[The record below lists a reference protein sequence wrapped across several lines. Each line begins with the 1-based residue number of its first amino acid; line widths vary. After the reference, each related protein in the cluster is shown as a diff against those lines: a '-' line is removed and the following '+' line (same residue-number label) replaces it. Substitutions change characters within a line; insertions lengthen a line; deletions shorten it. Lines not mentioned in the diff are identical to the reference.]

1 VNINKSM
8 LGEMKMKISELKK
21 SGHAPSLLASFLYF
35 DVSFMIWVL
44 LGALGVYITKDF
56 GLSPAEK
63 GMIVAIPILGGSFFR
78 LVLGV
83 LTDRIGPRK
92 TAIGGMLVT
101 MVPLIWGWLFGE
113 SLAELYMIGVLLGVA
128 GASFA
133 VALPMVSRWY
143 PPHLQGLAMGI
154 TGAGNSGTVLA
165 TLFGPRIAE
174 SIGWHN
180 VMGIALIPLSFVFVI
195 YTLIAKDAPSQP
207 PAKPLKEY
215 FNVFKIRD
223 TWYFCILYSVTFG
236 GFIGL
241 TSFLSIFFVDEYGLS
256 RVRAGDFVTLCV
268 IAGSFFRPVGGF
280 IADKIGGVKLLMFL
294 FVGFSISMFGVS
306 ILLSSFSIVT
316 IFLFLGMLFLGMG
329 NGAVFQLVPQ
339 RFSKEIGFIT
349 GIVGAAGGVGGFF
362 VPNILGTLR
371 QITGT
376 YATGFAVFA
385 VIGVVALTLLILAQL
400 SWKKTWVLGEQSVKI
415 QNKHYSKKTV

>member
-1 VNINKSM
+1 
-8 LGEMKMKISELKK
+8 MKISELKK

-35 DVSFMIWVL
+35 DISFMIWVL

-56 GLSPAEK
+56 GLPPAEK
-63 GMIVAIPILGGSFFR
+63 GLIVAIPILGGSFFR
-78 LVLGV
+78 IVLGF

-101 MVPLIWGWLFGE
+101 MIPLFWGWLFGE
-113 SLAELYMIGVLLGVA
+113 SLAELYLIGILLGVA

-133 VALPMVSRWY
+133 AALPMASRWY

-154 TGAGNSGTVLA
+154 AGAGNSGTLFA
-165 TLFGPRIAE
+165 TLFGPRLAE
-174 SIGWHN
+174 SLGWHN
-180 VMGIALIPLSFVFVI
+180 VMGLALIPLTIVFII
-195 YTLIAKDAPSQP
+195 YILIAKDAPSQP

-215 FNVFKIRD
+215 FNVFKITD

-236 GFIGL
+236 GFVGF
-241 TSFLSIFFVDEYGLS
+241 TSFLSIFFVDEYGLT
-256 RVRAGDFVTLCV
+256 RIRAGEFVTLCV

-294 FVGFSISMFGVS
+294 FIGLTICMFGISFLYSLTAVT
-306 ILLSSFSIVT
+306 ILLFI
-316 IFLFLGMLFLGMG
+316 GMLFLGMG

-349 GIVGAAGGVGGFF
+349 GIVGAAGGVGGFL
-362 VPNILGTLR
+362 VPNILGTLK

-376 YATGFAVFA
+376 YATGFLVFSAVG
-385 VIGVVALTLLILAQL
+385 IVALLILGLAQL
-400 SWKKTWVLGEQSVKI
+400 SWKKTWVLGKNSVKI
-415 QNKHYSKKTV
+415 

>member
-1 VNINKSM
+1 
-8 LGEMKMKISELKK
+8 MKISELKK

-35 DVSFMIWVL
+35 DISFMIWVL

-63 GMIVAIPILGGSFFR
+63 GLIVAIPILGGSFFR
-78 LVLGV
+78 IVLGF

-101 MVPLIWGWLFGE
+101 MIPLFWGWLFGE
-113 SLAELYMIGVLLGVA
+113 SLAELYLIGILLGVA

-133 VALPMVSRWY
+133 AALPMASRWY
-143 PPHLQGLAMGI
+143 PPHLQGIAMGI
-154 TGAGNSGTVLA
+154 AGAGNSGTLFA
-165 TLFGPRIAE
+165 TLFGPRLAE
-174 SIGWHN
+174 SLGWHN
-180 VMGIALIPLSFVFVI
+180 VMGLALIPLTIVFII
-195 YTLIAKDAPSQP
+195 YILIAKDAPSQP

-215 FNVFKIRD
+215 FNVFKITD

-236 GFIGL
+236 GFVGF
-241 TSFLSIFFVDEYGLS
+241 TSFLSIFFVDEYGLT
-256 RVRAGDFVTLCV
+256 RIRAGEFVTLCV

-294 FVGFSISMFGVS
+294 FIGLTICMFGISFLYSLTVVT
-306 ILLSSFSIVT
+306 ILLFI
-316 IFLFLGMLFLGMG
+316 GMLFLGMG

-349 GIVGAAGGVGGFF
+349 GIVGAAGGVGGFL
-362 VPNILGTLR
+362 VPNILGTLK

-376 YATGFAVFA
+376 YATGFLVFSAVG
-385 VIGVVALTLLILAQL
+385 IVALLILGLAQL
-400 SWKKTWVLGEQSVKI
+400 SWRKTWVLGKNSVKI
-415 QNKHYSKKTV
+415 

>member
-1 VNINKSM
+1 
-8 LGEMKMKISELKK
+8 MKISELKK

-35 DVSFMIWVL
+35 DISFMIWVL
-44 LGALGVYITKDF
+44 LGALGVYITRDF

-63 GMIVAIPILGGSFFR
+63 GLIVAIPILGGSFFR
-78 LVLGV
+78 IVLGF

-101 MVPLIWGWLFGE
+101 MIPLFWGWLFGE
-113 SLAELYMIGVLLGVA
+113 TLAELYLIGILLGVA

-133 VALPMVSRWY
+133 AALPMASRWY

-154 TGAGNSGTVLA
+154 AGAGNSGTLFA

-174 SIGWHN
+174 SLGWHN
-180 VMGIALIPLSFVFVI
+180 VMGLALIPLTIVFVI
-195 YTLIAKDAPSQP
+195 YILIAKDAPSQP

-215 FNVFKIRD
+215 FNVFRIRD

-236 GFIGL
+236 GFVGF
-241 TSFLSIFFVDEYGLS
+241 TSFLSIFFVDEYGLT
-256 RVRAGDFVTLCV
+256 RIRAGEFVTLCV
-268 IAGSFFRPVGGF
+268 IAGSFFRPVGGY
-280 IADKIGGVKLLMFL
+280 IADKMGGVKLLMFL
-294 FVGFSISMFGVS
+294 FIGLTLCMFGISFLYSLTVVT
-306 ILLSSFSIVT
+306 ILLFI
-316 IFLFLGMLFLGMG
+316 GMLFLGMG

-349 GIVGAAGGVGGFF
+349 GIVGAAGGVGGFL
-362 VPNILGTLR
+362 VPNILGSLK

-376 YATGFAVFA
+376 YSTGFLVFSAVG
-385 VIGVVALTLLILAQL
+385 IVALLILGLAQL
-400 SWKKTWVLGEQSVKI
+400 SWRKTWVLGKSSVKI
-415 QNKHYSKKTV
+415 

>member
-1 VNINKSM
+1 
-8 LGEMKMKISELKK
+8 MKISELKK

-44 LGALGVYITKDF
+44 LGALGVFITKDF

-63 GMIVAIPILGGSFFR
+63 GMIVAIPILGGSLFR

-113 SLAELYMIGVLLGVA
+113 NLTELYMIGVLLGVA

-154 TGAGNSGTVLA
+154 AGAGNSGTVLA

-174 SIGWHN
+174 FMGWHN
-180 VMGIALIPLSFVFVI
+180 VMGLALIPLSIVFVI

-223 TWYFCILYSVTFG
+223 TWFFCILYSVTFG

-256 RVRAGDFVTLCV
+256 SVRAGDFVTLCV

-294 FVGFSISMFGVS
+294 FVGFSLSMFGVS

-371 QITGT
+371 QITDT

-385 VIGVVALTLLILAQL
+385 AIGVVTLTLLILAQL
-400 SWKKTWVLGEQSVKI
+400 SWKKTWSHREQSVKI
-415 QNKHYSKKTV
+415 QNNHYSKKTV

>member
-1 VNINKSM
+1 
-8 LGEMKMKISELKK
+8 MKLRDLKK
-21 SGHAPSLLASFLYF
+21 SGHAPSLFASFLYF

-63 GMIVAIPILGGSFFR
+63 GLIVAIPILGGSFFR
-78 LVLGV
+78 LILGI

-101 MVPLIWGWLFGE
+101 MIPLLWGWLFGE
-113 SLAELYMIGVLLGVA
+113 SLAELYMIGILLGVA

-133 VALPMVSRWY
+133 AALPMASRWY

-154 TGAGNSGTVLA
+154 AGAGNSGTLFA
-165 TLFGPRIAE
+165 TLFGPRLAE

-180 VMGIALIPLSFVFVI
+180 VMGLALIPLSIVYVI
-195 YTLIAKDAPSQP
+195 YLVIAKDAPTQP
-207 PAKPLKEY
+207 AAKPIKEY
-215 FNVFKIRD
+215 FNVFKMKD
-223 TWYFCILYSVTFG
+223 TWYFCLLYSVTFG
-236 GFIGL
+236 GFIGF
-241 TSFLSIFFVDEYGLS
+241 TSFLSIYFVDEYGLT

-294 FVGFSISMFGVS
+294 FVGVAISMLGVS
-306 ILLSSFSIVT
+306 ALSSFTAVT
-316 IFLFLGMLFLGMG
+316 VLLFLGMLFLGMG

-339 RFSKEIGFIT
+339 RFPEEIGFIT

-362 VPNILGTLR
+362 VPNILGTLK
-371 QITGT
+371 QITGS
-376 YATGFAVFA
+376 YDAGFAVFSA
-385 VIGVVALTLLILAQL
+385 VGVIALTILISAQF
-400 SWKKTWVLGEQSVKI
+400 SWRKTWVLGKKSVKI
-415 QNKHYSKKTV
+415 

>member
-1 VNINKSM
+1 
-8 LGEMKMKISELKK
+8 MKISELKK

-35 DVSFMIWVL
+35 DISFMIWVL

-63 GMIVAIPILGGSFFR
+63 GLIVAIPILGGSFFR
-78 LVLGV
+78 IVLGF

-101 MVPLIWGWLFGE
+101 MIPLFWGWLFGE
-113 SLAELYMIGVLLGVA
+113 SLAELYLIGILLGVA

-133 VALPMVSRWY
+133 AALPMASRWY

-154 TGAGNSGTVLA
+154 AGAGNSGTLFA

-174 SIGWHN
+174 SLGWHN
-180 VMGIALIPLSFVFVI
+180 VMGLALIPLTIVFII
-195 YTLIAKDAPSQP
+195 YILIAKDAPSQP

-215 FNVFKIRD
+215 FNVFKITD

-236 GFIGL
+236 GFVGF
-241 TSFLSIFFVDEYGLS
+241 TSFLSIFFVDEYGLT
-256 RVRAGDFVTLCV
+256 RIRAGEFVTLCV

-294 FVGFSISMFGVS
+294 FIGLTICMFGISFLYSLTAVT
-306 ILLSSFSIVT
+306 ILLFI
-316 IFLFLGMLFLGMG
+316 GMLFLGMG

-349 GIVGAAGGVGGFF
+349 GIVGAAGGVGGFL
-362 VPNILGTLR
+362 VPNILGTLK

-376 YATGFAVFA
+376 YATGFLVFSAVG
-385 VIGVVALTLLILAQL
+385 IVALLILGLAQI
-400 SWKKTWVLGEQSVKI
+400 SWRKTWVLGKNSVKI
-415 QNKHYSKKTV
+415 

>member
-1 VNINKSM
+1 
-8 LGEMKMKISELKK
+8 MKISELKK

-35 DVSFMIWVL
+35 DISFMIWVL

-63 GMIVAIPILGGSFFR
+63 GLIVAIPILGGSFFR
-78 LVLGV
+78 IVLGF

-101 MVPLIWGWLFGE
+101 MIPLFWGWLFGE
-113 SLAELYMIGVLLGVA
+113 SLAELYLIGILLGVA

-133 VALPMVSRWY
+133 AALPMASRWY

-154 TGAGNSGTVLA
+154 AGAGNSGTLFA
-165 TLFGPRIAE
+165 TLFGPRLAE
-174 SIGWHN
+174 SLGWHN
-180 VMGIALIPLSFVFVI
+180 VMGLALIPLTIVFII
-195 YTLIAKDAPSQP
+195 YILIAKDAPSQP

-215 FNVFKIRD
+215 FNVFKITD

-236 GFIGL
+236 GFVGF
-241 TSFLSIFFVDEYGLS
+241 TSFLSIFFVDEYGLT
-256 RVRAGDFVTLCV
+256 RIRAGEFVTLCV

-294 FVGFSISMFGVS
+294 FIGLTICMFGISFLYSLTAVT
-306 ILLSSFSIVT
+306 ILLFI
-316 IFLFLGMLFLGMG
+316 GMLFLGMG

-349 GIVGAAGGVGGFF
+349 GIVGAAGGVGGFL
-362 VPNILGTLR
+362 VPNILGTLK

-376 YATGFAVFA
+376 YATGFLVFSAVG
-385 VIGVVALTLLILAQL
+385 IVALLILGLAQL
-400 SWKKTWVLGEQSVKI
+400 SWKKTWVLGKNSVKI
-415 QNKHYSKKTV
+415 

>member
-1 VNINKSM
+1 
-8 LGEMKMKISELKK
+8 MKITELKK

-35 DVSFMIWVL
+35 DISFMIWVL

-63 GMIVAIPILGGSFFR
+63 GLIVAIPILGGSFFR
-78 LVLGV
+78 LVLGF

-92 TAIGGMLVT
+92 TSIGGMLVT
-101 MVPLIWGWLFGE
+101 MIPLFWGWLFGE
-113 SLAELYMIGVLLGVA
+113 SLAELYLIGILLGVA

-133 VALPMVSRWY
+133 AALPMASRWY

-154 TGAGNSGTVLA
+154 AGAGNSGTLFA

-180 VMGIALIPLSFVFVI
+180 VMGLALIPLTIVFVI
-195 YTLIAKDAPSQP
+195 YILIAKDAPSQP

-215 FNVFKIRD
+215 FTVFKIAD

-236 GFIGL
+236 GFVGF
-241 TSFLSIFFVDEYGLS
+241 TSFLSIFFVDEYGLT
-256 RVRAGDFVTLCV
+256 RIRAGEFVTLCV

-280 IADKIGGVKLLMFL
+280 IADKIGGIKLLMFL
-294 FVGFSISMFGVS
+294 FIGLTLCMFGISFLYSFSTVT
-306 ILLSSFSIVT
+306 ILLFI
-316 IFLFLGMLFLGMG
+316 GMLFLGMG

-349 GIVGAAGGVGGFF
+349 GIVGAAGGVGGFL
-362 VPNILGTLR
+362 VPNILGTLK

-376 YATGFAVFA
+376 YATGFLVFS
-385 VIGVVALTLLILAQL
+385 VIGIVALLILVLAQL
-400 SWKKTWVLGEQSVKI
+400 SWRKTWVLGKNSVKI
-415 QNKHYSKKTV
+415 

>member
-1 VNINKSM
+1 
-8 LGEMKMKISELKK
+8 MKISELKK

-35 DVSFMIWVL
+35 DISFMIWVL

-63 GMIVAIPILGGSFFR
+63 GLIVAIPILGGSFFR
-78 LVLGV
+78 IVLGY

-101 MVPLIWGWLFGE
+101 MIPLFWGWLFGG
-113 SLAELYMIGVLLGVA
+113 SLAELYLIGILLGVA

-133 VALPMVSRWY
+133 AALPMASRWY

-154 TGAGNSGTVLA
+154 AGAGNSGTLFA

-174 SIGWHN
+174 SLGWHN
-180 VMGIALIPLSFVFVI
+180 VMGLALIPLTIVFVI
-195 YTLIAKDAPSQP
+195 YILIAKDAPSQP

-215 FNVFKIRD
+215 FNVFKITD

-236 GFIGL
+236 GFVGF
-241 TSFLSIFFVDEYGLS
+241 TSFLNIFFVDEYGLT
-256 RVRAGDFVTLCV
+256 RIRAGEFVTLCV

-294 FVGFSISMFGVS
+294 FVGLTICMFGISFLYSLTVVT
-306 ILLSSFSIVT
+306 ILLFI
-316 IFLFLGMLFLGMG
+316 GMLFLGMG

-349 GIVGAAGGVGGFF
+349 GIVGAAGGVGGFL
-362 VPNILGTLR
+362 VPNILGTLK

-376 YATGFAVFA
+376 YATGFLVFSAVG
-385 VIGVVALTLLILAQL
+385 IVALLILGLAQL
-400 SWKKTWVLGEQSVKI
+400 SWKKTWVLGKNSVKI
-415 QNKHYSKKTV
+415 

>member
-1 VNINKSM
+1 
-8 LGEMKMKISELKK
+8 MKMKISELKK

-35 DVSFMIWVL
+35 DISFMIWVL

-63 GMIVAIPILGGSFFR
+63 GLIVAIPILGGSFFR
-78 LVLGV
+78 IVLGF

-101 MVPLIWGWLFGE
+101 MIPLFWGWLFGE
-113 SLAELYMIGVLLGVA
+113 SLAELYLIGILLGVA

-133 VALPMVSRWY
+133 AALPMASRWY

-154 TGAGNSGTVLA
+154 AGAGNSGTLFA
-165 TLFGPRIAE
+165 TLFGPRLAE
-174 SIGWHN
+174 SLGWHN
-180 VMGIALIPLSFVFVI
+180 VMGLALIPLTIVFII
-195 YTLIAKDAPSQP
+195 YILIAKDAPSQP

-215 FNVFKIRD
+215 FNVFKITD

-236 GFIGL
+236 GFVGF
-241 TSFLSIFFVDEYGLS
+241 TSFLSIFFVDEYGLT
-256 RVRAGDFVTLCV
+256 RIRAGEFVTLCV

-294 FVGFSISMFGVS
+294 FIGLTICMFGISFLYSLTAVT
-306 ILLSSFSIVT
+306 ILLFI
-316 IFLFLGMLFLGMG
+316 GMLFLGMG

-349 GIVGAAGGVGGFF
+349 GIVGAAGGVGGFL
-362 VPNILGTLR
+362 VPNILGTLK

-376 YATGFAVFA
+376 YATGFLVFSAVG
-385 VIGVVALTLLILAQL
+385 IVALLILGLAQL
-400 SWKKTWVLGEQSVKI
+400 SWRKTWVLGKNSVKI
-415 QNKHYSKKTV
+415 

>member
-1 VNINKSM
+1 
-8 LGEMKMKISELKK
+8 
-21 SGHAPSLLASFLYF
+21 
-35 DVSFMIWVL
+35 MIWVL

-63 GMIVAIPILGGSFFR
+63 GLIVAIPILGGSFFR
-78 LVLGV
+78 IVLGF

-101 MVPLIWGWLFGE
+101 MIPLFWGWLFGE
-113 SLAELYMIGVLLGVA
+113 SLAELYLIGILLGVA

-133 VALPMVSRWY
+133 AALPMASRWY

-154 TGAGNSGTVLA
+154 AGAGNSGTLFA
-165 TLFGPRIAE
+165 TLFGPRLAE
-174 SIGWHN
+174 SLGWHN
-180 VMGIALIPLSFVFVI
+180 VMGLALIPLTIVFII
-195 YTLIAKDAPSQP
+195 YILIAKDAPSQP

-215 FNVFKIRD
+215 FNVFKITD

-236 GFIGL
+236 GFVGF
-241 TSFLSIFFVDEYGLS
+241 TSFLSIFFVDEYGLT
-256 RVRAGDFVTLCV
+256 RIKAGEFVTLCV

-294 FVGFSISMFGVS
+294 FIGLTICMFGISFLYSLTAVT
-306 ILLSSFSIVT
+306 ILLFI
-316 IFLFLGMLFLGMG
+316 GMLFLGMG

-349 GIVGAAGGVGGFF
+349 GIVGAAGGVGGFL
-362 VPNILGTLR
+362 VPNILGTLK

-376 YATGFAVFA
+376 YATGFLVFSAVG
-385 VIGVVALTLLILAQL
+385 IVALLILGLAQL
-400 SWKKTWVLGEQSVKI
+400 SWRKTWVLGKNSVKI
-415 QNKHYSKKTV
+415 

>member
-1 VNINKSM
+1 
-8 LGEMKMKISELKK
+8 MKISELKK

-35 DVSFMIWVL
+35 DISFMIWVL

-63 GMIVAIPILGGSFFR
+63 GLIVAIPILGGSFFR
-78 LVLGV
+78 IVLGF

-101 MVPLIWGWLFGE
+101 MIPLFWGWLFGE
-113 SLAELYMIGVLLGVA
+113 SLAELYLIGILLGVA

-133 VALPMVSRWY
+133 AALPMASRWY

-154 TGAGNSGTVLA
+154 AGAGNSGTLFA

-174 SIGWHN
+174 SLGWHN
-180 VMGIALIPLSFVFVI
+180 VMGLALIPLTIVFVI
-195 YTLIAKDAPSQP
+195 YILIAKDAPSQP

-236 GFIGL
+236 GFVGF
-241 TSFLSIFFVDEYGLS
+241 TSFLSIFFVDEYGLT
-256 RVRAGDFVTLCV
+256 RIRAGEFVTLCV

-294 FVGFSISMFGVS
+294 FIGLTLCMFGISFLYSLTVVT
-306 ILLSSFSIVT
+306 ILLFI
-316 IFLFLGMLFLGMG
+316 GMLFLGMG

-349 GIVGAAGGVGGFF
+349 GIVGAAGGVGGFL
-362 VPNILGTLR
+362 VPNILGTLK

-376 YATGFAVFA
+376 YSTGFLVFSAVG
-385 VIGVVALTLLILAQL
+385 IVALLILGLAQL
-400 SWKKTWVLGEQSVKI
+400 TWKKTWVLGKNSVKI
-415 QNKHYSKKTV
+415 

>member
-1 VNINKSM
+1 
-8 LGEMKMKISELKK
+8 MKISELKK

-35 DVSFMIWVL
+35 DISFMIWVL

-63 GMIVAIPILGGSFFR
+63 GLIVAIPILGGSFFR
-78 LVLGV
+78 IVLGF

-101 MVPLIWGWLFGE
+101 MIPLFWGWLFGE
-113 SLAELYMIGVLLGVA
+113 SLAELYLIGILLGVA

-133 VALPMVSRWY
+133 AALPMASRWY

-154 TGAGNSGTVLA
+154 AGAGNSGTLFA
-165 TLFGPRIAE
+165 TLFGPRLAE
-174 SIGWHN
+174 SLGWHN
-180 VMGIALIPLSFVFVI
+180 VMGLALIPLTIVFII
-195 YTLIAKDAPSQP
+195 YILIAKDAPSQP

-215 FNVFKIRD
+215 FNVFKITD

-236 GFIGL
+236 GFVGF
-241 TSFLSIFFVDEYGLS
+241 TSFLSIFFVDEYGLT
-256 RVRAGDFVTLCV
+256 RIRAGEFVTLCV

-294 FVGFSISMFGVS
+294 FIGLTICMFGISFLYSLTAVT
-306 ILLSSFSIVT
+306 ILLFT
-316 IFLFLGMLFLGMG
+316 GMLFLGMG

-349 GIVGAAGGVGGFF
+349 GIVGAAGGVGGFL
-362 VPNILGTLR
+362 VPNILGTLK

-376 YATGFAVFA
+376 YATGFLVFSAVG
-385 VIGVVALTLLILAQL
+385 IVALLILGLAQL
-400 SWKKTWVLGEQSVKI
+400 SWRKTWVLGKNSVKI
-415 QNKHYSKKTV
+415 

>member
-1 VNINKSM
+1 
-8 LGEMKMKISELKK
+8 MKMKISELKK

-35 DVSFMIWVL
+35 DISFMIWVL

-63 GMIVAIPILGGSFFR
+63 GLIVAIPILGGSFFR
-78 LVLGV
+78 IVLGF

-101 MVPLIWGWLFGE
+101 MIPLFWGWLFGE
-113 SLAELYMIGVLLGVA
+113 SLAELYLIGILLGVA

-133 VALPMVSRWY
+133 AALPMASRWY

-154 TGAGNSGTVLA
+154 AGAGNSGTLFA
-165 TLFGPRIAE
+165 TLFGPRLAE
-174 SIGWHN
+174 SLGWHN
-180 VMGIALIPLSFVFVI
+180 VMGLALIPLTIVFIVYI
-195 YTLIAKDAPSQP
+195 LIAKDAPSQP

-215 FNVFKIRD
+215 FNVFKITD

-236 GFIGL
+236 GFVGF
-241 TSFLSIFFVDEYGLS
+241 TSFLSIFFVDEYGLT
-256 RVRAGDFVTLCV
+256 RIRAGEFVTLCV

-294 FVGFSISMFGVS
+294 FIGLTICMFGISFLYSLTAVT
-306 ILLSSFSIVT
+306 ILLFI
-316 IFLFLGMLFLGMG
+316 GMLFLGMG

-349 GIVGAAGGVGGFF
+349 GIVGAAGGVGGFL
-362 VPNILGTLR
+362 VPNILGTLK

-376 YATGFAVFA
+376 YATGFLVFSAVG
-385 VIGVVALTLLILAQL
+385 IVALLILGLAQL
-400 SWKKTWVLGEQSVKI
+400 SWRKTWVLGKNSVKI
-415 QNKHYSKKTV
+415 